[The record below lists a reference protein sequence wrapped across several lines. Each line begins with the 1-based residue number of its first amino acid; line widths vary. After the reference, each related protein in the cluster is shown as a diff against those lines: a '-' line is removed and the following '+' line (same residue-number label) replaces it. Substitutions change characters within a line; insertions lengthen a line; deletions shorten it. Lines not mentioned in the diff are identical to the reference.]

1 MSRAKSWTLL
11 VGAMVLII
19 LVLVGVAMTP
29 VAINLRTPPSR
40 GVSTDAR
47 VTIAMAAVAAVAAVA
62 VIGLGY
68 GIAAD
73 RRADRRKNLAVA
85 GAVLMVVVG
94 AVVGLVA
101 LFSAGF

>member
-1 MSRAKSWTLL
+1 MLT
-11 VGAMVLII
+11 VGAMAVIA
-19 LVLVGVAMTP
+19 LVLLGVAMTP
-29 VAINLRTPPSR
+29 VAINLVAPPRR
-40 GVSTDAR
+40 GVSNAR
-47 VTIAMAAVAAVAAVA
+47 VTIVMVAIAAVA

-73 RRADRRKNLAVA
+73 RLAGRRRSLTVT
-85 GAVLMVVVG
+85 GVVLMAVGG

>member
-1 MSRAKSWTLL
+1 
-11 VGAMVLII
+11 
-19 LVLVGVAMTP
+19 
-29 VAINLRTPPSR
+29 
-40 GVSTDAR
+40 
-47 VTIAMAAVAAVAAVA
+47 VA

-73 RRADRRKNLAVA
+73 RLAGRRRSLTVT
-85 GAVLMVVVG
+85 GVVLMAVVG